1 MSITIKQ
8 LETLARYFHFD
19 INEARSV
26 IGIELK
32 KTRGCSTAKSCN
44 SDSDKDKISGNY
56 CVKANKKVQQNKDEK
71 PKNSTPRGPSG
82 YNLFV
87 REKGI
92 SFKNAGQAWKQ
103 LSDAERQRWN
113 LKAKA

>member
-32 KTRGCSTAKSCN
+32 KTRGCSTGKSCN

-56 CVKANKKVQQNKDEK
+56 CVKANKKEKQNKDEK

>member
-56 CVKANKKVQQNKDEK
+56 CVKANKKEK